1 MSENVRIEEIL
12 AKMLGKSELSVKQLN
27 REARRLIEGK
37 RYLLVL
43 DDVWSESRNE
53 WAKLREYL
61 LLGATGSRVIVTSR
75 SKKVARA
82 LGDDLMY
89 ELQGLSDEDFWLL
102 FKRIAFNQNSR
113 QRVDLDLVE
122 IGKDIVKKCA
132 NVPLSIR
139 VIGSMLYEQDKS
151 KWRIF
156 CEMDLAKMGEGEE
169 GIMPILK
176 FSYFHLTP
184 QLKSCFSYCA
194 LFPKDYKIYKE
205 MLINLWS
212 AHGCLKPLNDSWSII
227 DDVGDECF
235 NILYQRCFF

>member
-102 FKRIAFNQNSR
+102 FKRIAFN
-113 QRVDLDLVE
+113 
-122 IGKDIVKKCA
+122 
-132 NVPLSIR
+132 
-139 VIGSMLYEQDKS
+139 
-151 KWRIF
+151 
-156 CEMDLAKMGEGEE
+156 
-169 GIMPILK
+169 
-176 FSYFHLTP
+176 
-184 QLKSCFSYCA
+184 
-194 LFPKDYKIYKE
+194 PK
-205 MLINLWS
+205 
-212 AHGCLKPLNDSWSII
+212 
-227 DDVGDECF
+227 
-235 NILYQRCFF
+235 Q